1 MLICPCRLTEIV
13 KWRFRCRLTW
23 FFNMDE
29 KHSAPR
35 VVLGQFLGRLK
46 KDPVGAAR
54 RGMYH
59 AFVGRFK
66 YGRGADY
73 DAGQFWQDRFERCG
87 FSFESVTDEGYSE
100 AENSER
106 EQAARDKFLECCS
119 IEGVDFSSSSA
130 LEIGCGTGFYT
141 RTLED
146 AGVKEYTGVDITDVL
161 FSGLQE
167 RHPRFHFVKQDAAT
181 EKMLGSY
188 DLIVMIDVVQHVVSD
203 KKLKF
208 TMDNIKGCLAENGVF
223 IIAPLRNVTRKT
235 PLFYFLK
242 LWSLDDVVQH
252 FSDCKVSE
260 PIVFRDGEA
269 MVAIR
274 R

>member
-1 MLICPCRLTEIV
+1 
-13 KWRFRCRLTW
+13 
-23 FFNMDE
+23 MDDNR
-29 KHSAPR
+29 SAAR
-35 VVLGQFLGRLK
+35 VVLGQLIGRLK
-46 KDPVGAAR
+46 KDPVGAAE
-54 RGMYH
+54 RGIYH

-100 AENSER
+100 AENNER
-106 EQAARDKFLECCS
+106 EQAAREKFLECCS

-141 RTLED
+141 RTLEHV
-146 AGVKEYTGVDITDVL
+146 GVKEYTGVDITDAL
-161 FSGLQE
+161 FPGLQE
-167 RHPRFHFVKQDAAT
+167 RHPRFRFVRQDVAT
-181 EKMLGSY
+181 EKMFGSY
-188 DLIVMIDVVQHVVSD
+188 HLIVMIDVVQHIVSD
-203 KKLKF
+203 SKLKF
-208 TMDNIKGCLAENGVF
+208 AMDNVKGCLAENGVF
-223 IIAPLRNVTRKT
+223 IIAPLRNVTRKI
-235 PLFYFLK
+235 PFFYFLK

-252 FSDCKVSE
+252 FGDCQVSE

-274 R
+274 RGSPRPP